1 LRLLSSRWFKIAISL
16 GLFAFLLYSTDVVAL
31 QQQLATARP
40 LPLILAFVG
49 YLISQALYAYK
60 WQVLARALGFLR
72 PWRAFVVYYFVGG
85 YFNLFAPSTVV
96 GDLGRGLLL
105 AAHGGNTGPALYSVV
120 VDRVS
125 GLVMLVWVG
134 ATGFLLFGPTILP
147 VTLCY
152 GVMGAAIVSLLAW
165 WVLPYVLQF
174 PVANRPFI
182 RRVVDQL
189 IAPYQKNTRTLGY
202 ACILSYLFHWFQLGL
217 QVLLAYALNL
227 PVPLWYL
234 MLFIPLV
241 HILSALPLSFAGLG
255 VRESGYV
262 TFLALIGV
270 GQDQALAFGLL
281 WSALVLGSGLVGGL
295 MLLFSPEARVMLTK
309 DQAPQSAEKNPY
321 GGE

>member
-1 LRLLSSRWFKIAISL
+1 MRFLSSRWFKIAISL
-16 GLFAFLLYSTDVVAL
+16 GLFAFLLYSTDVRAL
-31 QQQLATARP
+31 KQQLTTARP
-40 LPLILAFVG
+40 LPLFLAFVG
-49 YLISQALYAYK
+49 YLISQTLYAYK
-60 WQVLARALGFLR
+60 WQVLARPLGFLQ

-96 GDLGRGLLL
+96 GDVGRGLLL

-125 GLVMLVWVG
+125 GLVMLVWVS

-147 VTLCY
+147 ITLYY
-152 GVMGAAIVSLLAW
+152 GMMLTAIASILAW
-165 WVLPYVLQF
+165 WILPYVLQF
-174 PVANRPFI
+174 PLVNRPFI
-182 RRVVDQL
+182 RRIVDKL
-189 IAPYQKNTRTLGY
+189 ITPYQENARTLGY
-202 ACILSYLFHWFQLGL
+202 ACVLSYLFHWFQLSL
-217 QVLLAYALNL
+217 QVLLAYALSL

-270 GQDQALAFGLL
+270 GKDQALAFGLL

-295 MLLFSPEARVMLTK
+295 VLLFSSEAQVLMKSNQR
-309 DQAPQSAEKNPY
+309 S
-321 GGE
+321 